1 MMRASRVETR
11 FAAAMG
17 TRLTPLVNR
26 EEEIALLMGRWQ
38 QAKEGEGQVVVKFG
52 EPGIGKSRIIQEIFD
67 RIAGDR
73 HGQVSF
79 QCSPYY
85 TSTAFYPFAEQLKFS
100 LGLDRED
107 ASVQSL
113 ASLETAI
120 AAAHGDIEQ
129 VAPLFAVL
137 LSIPTGDRYPPLE
150 LSPQQQKDATV
161 AALVNHFLGLAREQ
175 PLVIAFED
183 LHWIDPTSRE
193 VIDLLVDRAQNRAIL
208 VIITARTEFQPSW
221 NAHSHITTL
230 VLNRLSRQLRATL
243 VERVAGRELPKEV
256 IEEIIVKTDGVPL
269 FLEELTKTVLESNLL
284 TERHGRYVLSG
295 PWRQLAIPAT
305 LTDSLM
311 ARLDRMGPFKRIAQ
325 IGATIGPRI
334 LLRDSA
340 RGRQH
345 TRRTD
350 RGRAQSFGGGRTDHA
365 PRPSARRALL
375 LQARDDSERRACEL
389 AAQRAA
395 QAAFPDRPGAGR
407 DVSREDRARTGTAR
421 PSYDRIRPERERR
434 QLLA

>member
-1 MMRASRVETR
+1 MRASRVETR

-150 LSPQQQKDATV
+150 LSPQQQ
-161 AALVNHFLGLAREQ
+161 RMR
-175 PLVIAFED
+175 P
-183 LHWIDPTSRE
+183 SR
-193 VIDLLVDRAQNRAIL
+193 RWS
-208 VIITARTEFQPSW
+208 IISSA
-221 NAHSHITTL
+221 
-230 VLNRLSRQLRATL
+230 LRA
-243 VERVAGRELPKEV
+243 
-256 IEEIIVKTDGVPL
+256 
-269 FLEELTKTVLESNLL
+269 S
-284 TERHGRYVLSG
+284 
-295 PWRQLAIPAT
+295 
-305 LTDSLM
+305 
-311 ARLDRMGPFKRIAQ
+311 
-325 IGATIGPRI
+325 
-334 LLRDSA
+334 
-340 RGRQH
+340 
-345 TRRTD
+345 
-350 RGRAQSFGGGRTDHA
+350 
-365 PRPSARRALL
+365 
-375 LQARDDSERRACEL
+375 
-389 AAQRAA
+389 
-395 QAAFPDRPGAGR
+395 
-407 DVSREDRARTGTAR
+407 SRW
-421 PSYDRIRPERERR
+421 
-434 QLLA
+434 